1 MRCRPRGAVSS
12 RDWHRVATG
21 ARYPETVELHKG
33 IAAVLLATVAAGAAM
48 KVTHRSVLPVATNA
62 VTALPLTSAASAPPV
77 ARAAS
82 PVAAAPAGK
91 KGDPGR
97 VEGPLDARVALG
109 RSIFF
114 DETLSEP
121 PGTSCASCHDPA
133 RGYAGDHGSGIG
145 VAAGSRAGHFAR
157 RTTPSVLY
165 LRFFRRFHFEWPED
179 SEHPEAYAGFFWDGR
194 SSSIAGLVRQPLLN
208 PDEMGNE
215 DARQIAGKL
224 AKGRYA
230 DGLRAEFDGAF
241 DTPERTLEALGA
253 SVEAFLTSPTMAP
266 FSSRF
271 DAYVRGEGSLSCR
284 SRPAV
289 SESSRDPAKGNCAGC
304 HTMDAKSGVPER
316 SLFTDFGYEAVGV
329 PRNRRLVRP
338 PSAFDLGLCERH
350 DRSPYTD
357 QPHFCG
363 SFRTP
368 SLRNVALRPSFMHN
382 GALATLRD
390 VVAFYAT
397 RGTDAKRWYV
407 DGAYDDLPA
416 PYKANVNVSSPPYDH
431 REGDAPALDD
441 GEIDAVVAFLGTL
454 TDEAVPR

>member
-1 MRCRPRGAVSS
+1 
-12 RDWHRVATG
+12 
-21 ARYPETVELHKG
+21 VEVHKG
-33 IAAVLLATVAAGAAM
+33 IAAALLAIVAAGAAM
-48 KVTHRSVLPVATNA
+48 KVTHRSAAPIPA
-62 VTALPLTSAASAPPV
+62 SAASARPV
-77 ARAAS
+77 PAAS
-82 PVAAAPAGK
+82 AGARH
-91 KGDPGR
+91 DLGR
-97 VEGPLDARVALG
+97 QEGPLDARVALG

-114 DETLSEP
+114 DASLSEP

-133 RGYAGDHGSGIG
+133 RGYAGDHGSGTG

-157 RTTPSVLY
+157 RSTPSVLY

-194 SSSIAGLVRQPLLN
+194 SSAIADLVRQPLLN
-208 PDEMGNE
+208 RDEMGNE
-215 DARQIAGKL
+215 DAHQIAGKL
-224 AKGRYA
+224 ARSPYA
-230 DGLRAEFDGAF
+230 DRLRAEFDGAF
-241 DTPERTLEALGA
+241 DTPERTLEVLGA
-253 SVEAFLTSPTMAP
+253 SVEAFLTSPAMAP

-271 DAYVRGEGSLSCR
+271 DAFVRGQGALSALETR
-284 SRPAV
+284 GLGLFEDA
-289 SESSRDPAKGNCAGC
+289 AKGNCAAC
-304 HTMDAKSGVPER
+304 HTMDARSGVPER

-329 PRNRRLVRP
+329 PRNRRLALP
-338 PSAFDLGLCERH
+338 AGSFDLGLCERH

-382 GALATLRD
+382 GALTTLRD

-397 RGTDAKRWYV
+397 RGTQPKRWYQ
-407 DGAYDDLPA
+407 DGPYDDLPA

-431 REGDAPALDD
+431 REGDAPSLDD
-441 GEIDAVVAFLGTL
+441 DEIDAVVAFLETL